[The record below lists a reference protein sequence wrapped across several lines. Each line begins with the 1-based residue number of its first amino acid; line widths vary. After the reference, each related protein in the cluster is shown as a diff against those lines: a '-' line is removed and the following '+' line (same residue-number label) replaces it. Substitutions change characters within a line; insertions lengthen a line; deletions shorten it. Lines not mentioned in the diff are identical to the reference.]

1 MKLILPKDI
10 EMQVDEIMAPL
21 LNPDLWKQ
29 MNLSFCKSPYAIV
42 RIEGQPGIGKTALAT
57 HMAARLRQKPLH
69 VSFDKVASPHLGETE
84 SRINAIFADA
94 HTTETKT
101 IIMEECDALLYS
113 RDFIATDNTHQLGFV
128 NTLLMNID
136 AFRQRPVPSLLILTS
151 NHPDKLDS
159 ALESRVT
166 DVIRLQPPID
176 PFAEKL
182 WRSKLPTSLK
192 PNPSEL
198 EFLTTG
204 TCRTPREIENE
215 VLRACRRAV
224 SQGRFPT
231 MKDFKS

>member
-10 EMQVDEIMAPL
+10 ETQVEEIMAPL

-42 RIEGQPGIGKTALAT
+42 RLEGHPGTGKTALAT

-101 IIMEECDALLYS
+101 IIMEECDALLFS
-113 RDFIATDNTHQLGFV
+113 RDFVGTDDMHQLGFV

-136 AFRQRPVPSLLILTS
+136 AFRARPIPSLLILTS
-151 NHPDKLDS
+151 NHPEKLDT
-159 ALESRVT
+159 AVESRVT
-166 DVIRLQPPID
+166 DVIKLQPPTGELAI
-176 PFAEKL
+176 KL
-182 WRSKLPTSLK
+182 WANKLPSTLK
-192 PNPSEL
+192 AKPSEIA
-198 EFLTTG
+198 FLSSVAK
-204 TCRTPREIENE
+204 TPREIENE

-231 MKDFKS
+231 MEDFK